1 MSRPL
6 LEPLQPGER
15 LDETD
20 MAARREAEFLA
31 DALEAQRIRAAGGLT
46 VRKGV
51 CANCEEP
58 CMPQAVYC
66 DADCRA
72 DHELRLAR
80 LAATGVH
87 ASSRDCP

>member
-31 DALEAQRIRAAGGLT
+31 DALEVQRKRAAAAGQ
-46 VRKGV
+46 VRKGL
-51 CANCEEP
+51 CMNCGEA

-72 DHELRLAR
+72 DHEHRVAR
-80 LAATGVH
+80 QATLG
-87 ASSRDCP
+87 ARDCT

>member
-20 MAARREAEFLA
+20 MASRREAEFLA
-31 DALEAQRIRAAGGLT
+31 DALHVQRARAAAQS
-46 VRKGV
+46 VPRGV
-51 CANCEEP
+51 CLNCGERCP
-58 CMPQAVYC
+58 CQAVYC

-72 DHELRLAR
+72 DHERREGAVAR
-80 LAATGVH
+80 QSVR
-87 ASSRDCP
+87 ASA